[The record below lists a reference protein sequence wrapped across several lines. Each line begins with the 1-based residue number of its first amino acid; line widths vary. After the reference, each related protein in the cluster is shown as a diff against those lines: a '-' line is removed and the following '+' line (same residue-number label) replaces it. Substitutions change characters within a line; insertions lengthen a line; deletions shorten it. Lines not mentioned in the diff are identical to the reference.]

1 MRSVKDSIQ
10 KQLETNKSKNLL
22 YIDAAQVIE
31 IEPGFLNTLD
41 EMLASAKQNS
51 SLTREIP
58 YDLVSL
64 SAQLFIEKLYA
75 INQYLRVDPDK
86 VGELED
92 IYRQSWQK
100 MLETG
105 DIQGTLR
112 AFHYPKLSRWVKALY
127 PDQFLEPLKFTPN
140 IGTVVCEEYSAQ
152 FQIDILGIDPEHI
165 REPVMDIGCGREGR
179 LVRYLRSLGVEA
191 YGFDR
196 SLALQESYLQ
206 KKDWFDYPFEADTWG
221 TIISNMAFT
230 NHLHFA
236 YRHDRAQFEQYLL
249 KTREIITSLVDGGRF
264 YYAPGL
270 PFIERLLDPV
280 HYHLDR
286 NRVIGDVFV
295 SVLTRI
301 SSS

>member
-1 MRSVKDSIQ
+1 MRSVQDNIQ

-22 YIDAAQVIE
+22 YIDAAQVME

-75 INQYLRVDPDK
+75 INQYLRIDPGK
-86 VGELED
+86 LEELEE

-112 AFHYPKLSRWVKALY
+112 AFHYPRLSRWIETLY
-127 PDQFLEPLKFTPN
+127 PDQFLEQLKFTPRV
-140 IGTVVCEEYSAQ
+140 GTVVCEEYSAQ
-152 FQIDILGIDPEHI
+152 FQIGILGIDLEHI
-165 REPVMDIGCGREGR
+165 KEPVLDIGCGREGR
-179 LVRYLRSLGVEA
+179 LVRYLRSLGIEVH
-191 YGFDR
+191 GFDR

-206 KKDWFDYPFEADTWG
+206 KKDWFDYPFEANTWG

-230 NHLHFA
+230 NHLLFA
-236 YRHDRAQFEQYLL
+236 YRHDQAQFEQYLL
-249 KTREIITSLVDGGRF
+249 KTREIITSLAVGGSF

-270 PFIERLLDPV
+270 PFIERLLNPAQ
-280 HYHLDR
+280 YKLDR
-286 NRVIGDVFV
+286 NQVIGDVFV

-301 SSS
+301 VNT